1 MEDLRDG
8 GTPHRVKFI
17 LIANTEKQSTE
28 MINLMRQSFKKKKWV
43 QLIDTINQSDEKWS
57 VWHQRLFTAE
67 EMEGRGPMLWVPTS

>member
-28 MINLMRQSFKKKKWV
+28 MINLMRQSFKKKKMGTT
-43 QLIDTINQSDEKWS
+43 D
-57 VWHQRLFTAE
+57 
-67 EMEGRGPMLWVPTS
+67 